1 MSLKKKNTPQ
11 TDLRSLD
18 TDIPSLLTPDGQFL
32 VGEYKLMHYF
42 MVLFFLALFS
52 YGVYDAWSRNFTDID
67 YQSYVFALAIIP
79 AIFILIKVGKG
90 TIYIRINAKGI
101 YQQERL
107 VTTWANLRNV
117 SLTQRE
123 KKYMFEQGDNF
134 VLLLDYQ
141 PPGAPKPIRRSIP
154 LTNTQ
159 NKSEEEVLAAV
170 KWFWASFRRSID
182 QLQ

>member
-1 MSLKKKNTPQ
+1 MRKSRHKAS

-18 TDIPSLLTPDGQFL
+18 TDVPSLLDANGQFI

-42 MVLFFLALFS
+42 MALFFLALF
-52 YGVYDAWSRNFTDID
+52 GVGLYDAIARNFRDID

-79 AIFILIKVGKG
+79 AVLILVKVRKG

-101 YQQERL
+101 YENERL
-107 VTTWANLRNV
+107 VTQWSGLLNAT
-117 SLTQRE
+117 LTQEE
-123 KKYMFEQGDNF
+123 KKGIYDLGDKF
-134 VLLLDYQ
+134 ILLLQYSK
-141 PPGAPKPIRRSIP
+141 PGEAKPLIRKIR

-170 KWFWASFRRSID
+170 KWFWGIYRKS
-182 QLQ
+182 LL